1 MSYVDNDPP
10 KHNNVDVFHNP
21 KKYDLHGKGLN
32 LEGTNRI
39 VVFTMEEIR
48 VLVLHGEAPIMCH
61 GNRMSRKGYKLAL
74 EQKQRAKQYIA
85 EEKAKKET
93 QEEME

>member
-1 MSYVDNDPP
+1 MSFVDNDPP

-21 KKYDLHGKGLN
+21 KKYDLHSKGLN

-39 VVFTMEEIR
+39 VVLTMEEIR
-48 VLVLHGEAPIMCH
+48 ALVLHGEKPIMCH
-61 GNRMSRKGYKLAL
+61 GNKMSRKEYKLAL
-74 EQKQRAKQYIA
+74 LQKERAKQYIT
-85 EEKAKKET
+85 EEKQAKGT